1 MKCNSLKSRFLHAHF
16 AWISD
21 LRGVFTQSHFMTTAR
36 LANKKTVERSFFCIS
51 YVYLKNVCLF
61 ARDHTHRKVE
71 NTMSRQISGSF
82 FGGSGSSGGRSGSSG
97 GGSGSS
103 GGGSG
108 SSGGGSGSGRWASQL
123 PWLRWGAGQ
132 PQRRANVLPFLAL
145 PAPALKAVFR
155 NGGETIRKRWGG
167 GGGGQIC

>member
-1 MKCNSLKSRFLHAHF
+1 
-16 AWISD
+16 
-21 LRGVFTQSHFMTTAR
+21 
-36 LANKKTVERSFFCIS
+36 
-51 YVYLKNVCLF
+51 
-61 ARDHTHRKVE
+61 
-71 NTMSRQISGSF
+71 MSRQISGSF
-82 FGGSGSSGGRSGSSG
+82 FGGSGSSGGRSGNSGGGGGSSG

-108 SSGGGSGSGRWASQL
+108 SSGGGSGSGRWTSQL

-155 NGGETIRKRWGG
+155 KGGETIWKGG
-167 GGGGQIC
+167 GGSFLASSTSTSRIHRSLLSPTFLVFPSSRSKKETMLKGCGRGSVTIWHGSGSSGSCNFVSDLQDGN